1 MKAADPNGRIRCAEG
16 PGAAQKDVR
25 DAHPI
30 LGRLLN
36 CQNMTMGRFADMLQG
51 LAPGYIHAPVLDA
64 TNLEGS
70 WDFTLSFSAAGQLQS
85 GGGRGGDAA
94 AADIVN
100 AASDPNGALSL
111 PDAIAKQLGLKLEQ
125 TKRPVKVLVIDHV
138 EAKPTE
144 N

>member
-1 MKAADPNGRIRCAEG
+1 
-16 PGAAQKDVR
+16 
-25 DAHPI
+25 
-30 LGRLLN
+30 
-36 CQNMTMGRFADMLQG
+36 MLQG

-70 WDFTLSFSAAGQLQS
+70 WDFTLSFSTAGQLQS
-85 GGGRGGDAA
+85 GGRSGEAPSA
-94 AADIVN
+94 EITN

-111 PDAIAKQLGLKLEQ
+111 PDAIAKQLGLKMEQ